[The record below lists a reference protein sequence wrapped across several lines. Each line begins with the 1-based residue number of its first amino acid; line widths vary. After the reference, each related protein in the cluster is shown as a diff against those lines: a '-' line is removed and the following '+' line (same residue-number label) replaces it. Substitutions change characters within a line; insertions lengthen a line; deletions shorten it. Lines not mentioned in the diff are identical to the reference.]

1 MLVIP
6 SKQAAAL
13 GHTLILSIY
22 LSWALLILLWR
33 SVDTYW
39 CDDFTSLLYFHL
51 HLFLHVLMPRVRLVA
66 FCTFLISYASSTIYL
81 FIPSFDLLHIFCWE
95 TSGFH
100 SLTLCT
106 TIWHSKALQSFLFFF
121 FFFGFAGW
129 SVTFGIDTWRRTNIS
144 MYFFLFFSF
153 LLFLTY

>member
-39 CDDFTSLLYFHL
+39 CDDFMSLLYFHL

-121 FFFGFAGW
+121 FFLVSQAGRLHLGLIHGEGQ
-129 SVTFGIDTWRRTNIS
+129 TFLCIFFCS
-144 MYFFLFFSF
+144 FLFCFF
-153 LLFLTY
+153 